1 MKKSTVFLGL
11 SILILFSMISSV
23 VVAQSRKMDLVDYE
37 KRKTEYII
45 KEAGLTE
52 EEALKFFPVFNE
64 LNKKKFALHK
74 GHREIIEK
82 IKSGSES
89 ISNEEYKKMLEQD
102 ADVKL
107 KEAELDKEYSVK
119 LEKVLSPEKIYRAQ
133 QAERKFMQLELQKY
147 RRSE

>member
-11 SILILFSMISSV
+11 SILILFSIISSV
-23 VVAQSRKMDLVDYE
+23 AVAQSRKMDLVDYE

-74 GHREIIEK
+74 VHREIIEK

>member
-74 GHREIIEK
+74 VHREIIEK

>member
-1 MKKSTVFLGL
+1 MMKKSLLLGFAT
-11 SILILFSMISSV
+11 LILFSLLPQTAL
-23 VVAQSRKMDLVDYE
+23 AQSRKMDLVDYE
-37 KRKTEYII
+37 NRKTEYIAN
-45 KEAGLTE
+45 EAGLTE
-52 EEALKFFPVFNE
+52 EEAIKFFPVFNE

-82 IKSGSES
+82 IKSGKDS
-89 ISNEEYKKMLEQD
+89 ISDEEYRKMLEKD

-119 LEKVLSPEKIYRAQ
+119 LEKVLSPEKIYKAQ
-133 QAERKFMQLELQKY
+133 QAERKFMQQELQRF

>member
-1 MKKSTVFLGL
+1 MKKRTILLGFT
-11 SILILFSMISSV
+11 ILILFSLISHSV
-23 VVAQSRKMDLVDYE
+23 FAQSRKMDLVDYE

-52 EEALKFFPVFNE
+52 DEAHKFFPVFNE

-82 IKSGSES
+82 IKSGKES
-89 ISNEEYKKMLEQD
+89 ISDDEYRKMLEKD

-119 LEKVLSPEKIYRAQ
+119 LEKVLSPEKIYKAQ
-133 QAERKFMQLELQKY
+133 QAERKFMQRELQRF

>member
-11 SILILFSMISSV
+11 SILILFSIISSV
-23 VVAQSRKMDLVDYE
+23 AVAQSRKMDLVDYE